1 LLPRLA
7 AAAGA
12 DDDLGGQHL
21 HCRGERRLVDP
32 GEQPVGGTAAK
43 VAQRLADRGQRRVDD
58 AAGVH
63 VVVAGHRH
71 VRRDP
76 HARLLQL
83 AQRADGHLVVRAH
96 HGLRQRL
103 AAEQGPG
110 GRDAAVL
117 GEVTV
122 DDLGDAAARAGR
134 DGLLECQP
142 PFGGVRCV
150 LRAGE
155 EAEPVAAVLLD
166 QVPGDRG
173 HAAGVV
179 TEEDVHRG
187 LVTAP
192 GDDDDGYLGGQR
204 PQFVVIEDFLGDEQ
218 AVDLAGERAHPLR
231 EQLAAAAEGQ
241 QQRVLGPAQHRL
253 GRVHDV
259 VDEQQA
265 ASLDVDLVG
274 APLEAHQPDD
284 VLPPPGEAARRRVGD
299 EAERLDDG
307 EHPLARVRVHQ
318 VRPAQHPRHG
328 RDGHPGHLGDVIDRR
343 HADPLDMIRNRLMMT
358 ALTLPL
364 TW

>member
-1 LLPRLA
+1 LS
-7 AAAGA
+7 
-12 DDDLGGQHL
+12 GQYL

-32 GEQPVGGTAAK
+32 GEQPAGGTAAEF
-43 VAQRLADRGQRRVDD
+43 AERLADRCQRRVDD

-63 VVVAGHRH
+63 VVEPGHCH
-71 VRRDP
+71 IRRDP

-83 AQRADGHLVVRAH
+83 AHRADGHLVVRAY

-122 DDLGDAAARAGR
+122 DDLGDAAARAGG

-142 PFGGVRCV
+142 PFGGVRRV
-150 LRAGE
+150 LRAGD
-155 EAEPVAAVLLD
+155 EAEPAAAVPLD
-166 QVPGDRG
+166 QVPGDRR

-179 TEEDVHRG
+179 AEEDVHRG
-187 LVTAP
+187 LVTAA

-204 PQFVVIEDFLGDEQ
+204 AQLAVIQDFLGDDQ
-218 AVDLAGERAHPLR
+218 AVNLAGERAHPLL

-241 QQRVLGPAQHRL
+241 QQRVLGPPQHRL

-265 ASLDVDLVG
+265 APLDVDFVG
-274 APLEAHQPDD
+274 APLQPDKPDD
-284 VLPPPGEAARRRVGD
+284 VLPPPGEAARRRVGH

-307 EHPLARVRVHQ
+307 EHALARVGMHQ
-318 VRPAQHPRHG
+318 VGPPQHPGHG
-328 RDGHPGHLGDVIDRR
+328 GDGHPGHLGDVVDRR
-343 HADPLDMIRNRLMMT
+343 HADPLDMIRDRLMMT